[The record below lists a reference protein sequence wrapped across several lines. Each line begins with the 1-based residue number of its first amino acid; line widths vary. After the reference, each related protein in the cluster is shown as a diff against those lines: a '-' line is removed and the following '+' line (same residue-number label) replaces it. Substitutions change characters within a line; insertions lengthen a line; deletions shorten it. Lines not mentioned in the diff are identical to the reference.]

1 MITNKTSIFMKKKE
15 ELNKILADYGIDNTE
30 LTDKILVLFGV
41 IGNKPKSKSKKILIT
56 PESFSKMCDI
66 IKNI

>member
-1 MITNKTSIFMKKKE
+1 MKKKE

-41 IGNKPKSKSKKILIT
+41 IGSQPKSKSKKVLIT
-56 PESFSKMCDI
+56 PESYSKMCDI